1 MVYLLHLSAL
11 STDYRHKE
19 LLDGLAVDLASIA
32 ESTMQVSIGV
42 PRGVLR
48 VLEHPH
54 QLRHNSQLSTS
65 MINVTDN

>member
-1 MVYLLHLSAL
+1 MSAL
-11 STDYRHKE
+11 STDYHRKE

-32 ESTMQVSIGV
+32 ESTMQASSGI

-54 QLRHNSQLSTS
+54 QLLHNSQLSTS
-65 MINVTDN
+65 VINVNKSSYYQQ